1 MAGSK
6 RNTITIQY
14 MLEVPNLQFVET
26 RYYFDGQWRIG
37 SRLREKDDELLDV
50 GKVYTNSIINNKIT
64 CLDNFDLSTFQVEV
78 FLMDSTSSNT
88 YAHSNLLSI
97 PVEYGKSY
105 TVIIGG
111 DPETGLNLRLK

>member
-1 MAGSK
+1 M
-6 RNTITIQY
+6 
-14 MLEVPNLQFVET
+14 
-26 RYYFDGQWRIG
+26 
-37 SRLREKDDELLDV
+37 REKDDELLDV
-50 GKVYTNSIINNKIT
+50 GKVYTDSITNNKKT

-78 FLMDSTSSNT
+78 FLMDSTSRNT
-88 YAHSNLLSI
+88 YAHSDLLLI

>member
-1 MAGSK
+1 MVK
-6 RNTITIQY
+6 IPPLNVQT
-14 MLEVPNLQFVET
+14 L
-26 RYYFDGQWRIG
+26 
-37 SRLREKDDELLDV
+37 
-50 GKVYTNSIINNKIT
+50 INNKIT

-78 FLMDSTSSNT
+78 FLIDSTSSNT
-88 YAHSNLLSI
+88 YAHSDLLSI